1 MVPEDCLRVERWQ
14 GPPHINKV
22 KQFES
27 LLPSKI
33 SLFIQSDNEECFYL
47 VSLAFKKKS
56 QCMKIFLC

>member
-47 VSLAFKKKS
+47 VCLAF
-56 QCMKIFLC
+56 